1 MKLALIYSK
10 SYKALSL
17 VDTFNKRYDFVDTE
31 LCDVIVVL
39 GGDGFMLHCIHKY
52 QHLNKPIYG
61 INCGTLGFLLNN
73 YNLQDDLFE
82 KISQATTISLHPL
95 EAIFVNSVGEKNTS
109 IAFNEVS
116 FLRSDPVASHLK
128 IDIDGNMMMNNL
140 VSDGLLVSTPMGS
153 TAYNRACGGNVV
165 SVDSNLLVMTP
176 INPFNPLNWKGATI
190 KNKHIIN
197 ITNLDIKKRK
207 INLFCDYKEFKNISK
222 ATISLSEANINL
234 LFNPQED
241 LEHKILQTQFN
252 K

>member
-1 MKLALIYSK
+1 MKIALVYSK

-17 VDTFNKRYDFVDTE
+17 VNIFNKRYDFVDE
-31 LCDVIVVL
+31 KLCDAIVVL

-52 QHLNKPIYG
+52 QHLNKPMYG

-73 YNLQDDLFE
+73 YNTNDDLFE
-82 KISQATTISLHPL
+82 KISEATHIPLSPLQATFT
-95 EAIFVNSVGEKNTS
+95 NSVGEENTS

-128 IDIDGNMMMNNL
+128 IEIDNNTMMDNL
-140 VSDGLLVSTPMGS
+140 ISDGLLVSTPMGS

-165 SVDSNLLVMTP
+165 SIDSNLLVMTP

-197 ITNLDIKKRK
+197 ITNLDVKKRK
-207 INLFCDYKEFKNISK
+207 INLFCDYKEFKNITK
-222 ATISLSEANINL
+222 AKISLVDSKINL
-234 LFNPQED
+234 LFDPKED
-241 LEHKILQTQFN
+241 LEYKILKTQFN